1 MNDRQLQITA
11 YAAAAY
17 LCVTVII
24 ATAALVDQLAHIM

>member
-1 MNDRQLQITA
+1 MTDRHWNIIA

-17 LCVTVII
+17 VCVTVII